1 MGWESNRRIT
11 KGSRKPGPLQNHST
25 LTILNRFIELQN
37 EDSISLEEF
46 VPDIETNVDVSND
59 SVSDITNDS
68 HDIDSV
74 CLFSE
79 TESVNAFV
87 LNFSSKGLH
96 SCNLNIRH
104 IIPKLDELRLMIDNG
119 KFPDITGLCET
130 FLTNSASDNQVNVEG
145 FDVIRKD

>member
-1 MGWESNRRIT
+1 M
-11 KGSRKPGPLQNHST
+11 
-25 LTILNRFIELQN
+25 NRFIELQN

-46 VPDIETNVDVSND
+46 VPDIETNVSND

-68 HDIDSV
+68 HDID
-74 CLFSE
+74 E
-79 TESVNAFV
+79 TESINAFV

-119 KFPDITGLCET
+119 KSPDITGFCET

-145 FDVIRKD
+145 FDVIRKDR